1 MGGRL
6 EGKVAIITGGTS
18 GIGLGTVE
26 LFLKEGAKVV
36 VGDLQDHKGE
46 ALKREHGGIVSYC
59 RTNVAHEEEV
69 KNLVAHTIE
78 KYGKLDVIFNNA
90 GFGGVGGEL
99 QDIDMA
105 GFDETVGV
113 LLKGVFL
120 GYKYAVP
127 HMKAQQSGSIISTA
141 SVAGLQAGYGPM
153 VYSACKAA
161 VLHLARCA
169 ALELSPYNI
178 RSNAICPGGIATSIF
193 GNVLGLGTQVA
204 DQFAEFMKPR
214 LAKIQPIPRSGL
226 PNDIAEMALFLA
238 SYGSTFVTG
247 QAIAVDGGLT
257 SGPMRGLG
265 DKLDFEAAIGE
276 FLAGLAPQDSAPQNE
291 KTA

>member
-1 MGGRL
+1 MAGRL

-36 VGDLQDHKGE
+36 IGDLQDHKGE
-46 ALKREHGGIVSYC
+46 ALEREHGAHVSYC
-59 RTNVAHEEEV
+59 RTNVAHEDEV
-69 KNLVAHTIE
+69 KNLVDHTIH
-78 KYGKLDVIFNNA
+78 KFGRLDTIFNNA

-99 QDIDMA
+99 QDIDMN

-193 GNVLGLGTQVA
+193 GSGLGLGTQIA

-214 LAKIQPIPRSGL
+214 LAKIQPIPRAGL
-226 PNDIAEMALFLA
+226 PNDIAELALFLA
-238 SYGSTFVTG
+238 SDASTFVTG
-247 QAIAVDGGLT
+247 QSIAVDGGLT
-257 SGPMRGLG
+257 AGPMSGLG
-265 DKLDFEAAIGE
+265 DRIDFEKTITE
-276 FLAGLAPQDSAPQNE
+276 FLTEVAPQLEAAKQSE
-291 KTA
+291 KA